1 MLRKPKHPRSELEF
15 RRLLMKN
22 AALGIVCVLA
32 WISLSVGADFS
43 SVNEGNAHGDPPFL
57 LKDGWKP
64 LLNGKNL
71 DGWRYMD
78 ALSHCA
84 G

>member
-1 MLRKPKHPRSELEF
+1 
-15 RRLLMKN
+15 MKN

-32 WISLSVGADFS
+32 RISLSAGADFP
-43 SVNEGNAHGDPPFL
+43 SVYDGNAHGDPPFL
-57 LKDGWKP
+57 LEDGWKP

-78 ALSHCA
+78 ARSHCA